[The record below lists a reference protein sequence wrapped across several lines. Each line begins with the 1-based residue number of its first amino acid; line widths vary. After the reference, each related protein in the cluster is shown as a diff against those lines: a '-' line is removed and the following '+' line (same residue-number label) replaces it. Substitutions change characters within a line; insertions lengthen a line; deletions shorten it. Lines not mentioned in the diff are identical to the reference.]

1 MNPARWQE
9 IKSALHRALELEGTS
24 RQAYL
29 NEITAKDAE
38 LKLELESLIQ
48 AHEGST
54 DSFLNI
60 PAAAIDSG
68 VGIPGLQGDTHIGN
82 YRLVCEIGSGGMGQV
97 WLAEQTHPV
106 RRLVALKLI
115 RAGMYDASVAQ
126 RFQAERQTL
135 AIMDHPAI
143 AKVFDAGSTPQG
155 QPYFV
160 MEYVPGLPITDYCDE
175 KKLSVN
181 QRIELFVRACEGV
194 QHAHQKAIIHR
205 DLKPANILIIEVD
218 GKSTPRIIDF
228 GVARPAAPRLEDQAL
243 HTQFGQFIGTPGF
256 MSPEQMDIGG
266 QDVDTRTDVYSLGV
280 ILYVLLAGLQPFERN
295 QPRPRIEE
303 WLRQLRDA
311 EPPTPYAK
319 LRENPAQTAAA
330 AAARSTEPGKLLN
343 ALRGDL
349 EWITL
354 KALERDRER
363 RYGTPSELGADLLR
377 YLNHEPVVARPTSA
391 AYRVQK
397 FVRRH
402 RVGIVV
408 ASALAL
414 IIAAG
419 LAATSYEARVAAGQ
433 RDLARQAQ
441 LQALTQAAAA
451 RLKANDVPT
460 ATGILLEVLSRR
472 KKGDAYPS
480 GALSVFHE
488 ALAADAQLQALIGHS
503 NVVWSA
509 AFSPDGTRVASASWD
524 GTAQIWDVA
533 TSREI
538 LKLIGHEKKV
548 NTVRFSP
555 DGTRLLTT
563 SFDQTARIW
572 DATSGRELIKLTGH
586 AHQVMAGE
594 FSPDG
599 RRIVTVGV
607 DRTARIWDAA
617 TGNQLV
623 LFAAQPAR
631 LTAVAF
637 SPDGQRVATAADDKN
652 VRIWNAATGQ
662 EILLLSG
669 HTNRVW
675 SVAFS
680 PDGQR
685 LVSGSEDKSARIW
698 DANRGLELLRL
709 TGHGDRVNAAEFSP
723 DGQSVVTASDDKT
736 VRLWD
741 AVSGRETALL
751 SGHTG
756 PVWSVSFSADGK
768 RLVSASNDRTVRLWD
783 ISSAELLRLNGHT
796 ERVLFA
802 AYSPD
807 GARAVTG
814 SFDYTAR
821 VWDTASGQALARLA
835 GHTDPVNFAAF
846 SPDGARVVTASDDQ
860 TGRVWDPGSG
870 KQLLRLK
877 GHRDR
882 LTGAAFSPDG
892 LRIATSSLDKT
903 VIIWDALS
911 GRSLLS
917 LAGHTDRV
925 LGVAYSPDG
934 RLIATA
940 SLDNSARLWEAATGR
955 QIAVLAGHTGYLF
968 SVEFSADGRQ
978 VVTSSYDHTA
988 RIWDVASAKETVR
1001 LSGHTAPL
1009 NHASFSPDGQRVITA
1024 SEDGSARIWDARTGQ
1039 ELGLL
1044 TGHSGSFSSARFS
1057 PDGNRVLTAM
1067 EDKTARIWDARV
1079 LPLDLQIEWAEAA
1092 QFDPLQ
1098 NTERAQL
1105 GLLAPSAVRTWPHS
1119 QTKCDEAAGALYDP
1133 ERRAPGVASEQ
1144 IIADVALAACTDTT
1158 GRSSERG
1165 RLLYQ
1170 QGRALVSK
1178 GDFAAGRRDFEQA
1191 LDGQYRSAQV
1201 DLGLLLARPAAG
1213 MLEPKKALKLLES
1226 AWGGGISAAGFELGN
1241 LYEHGIVAPDHP
1253 EQNLAS
1259 DDSLAWQWY
1268 RRAAAVGQPNALA
1281 RLAEKAAG
1289 DAYAEASAERRNL
1302 ALLESFRFYA
1312 AAAHMAYREDWPD
1325 DAWQPW
1331 RYSRASLARMLAQV
1345 GMTRRVAEINAEVSS
1360 GPAAIRLVPDEIGRD
1375 L

>member
-1 MNPARWQE
+1 VNPARWQK
-9 IKSALHRALELEGTS
+9 IKSALHRALELQGAS

-29 NEITAKDAE
+29 DEITANDVE

-60 PAAAIDSG
+60 PAAAIDPEVAAS
-68 VGIPGLQGDTHIGN
+68 GLQGDARIGN

-97 WLAEQTHPV
+97 WLAEQMSPV

-143 AKVFDAGSTPQG
+143 AKVFDAGSTQQG

-160 MEYVPGLPITDYCDE
+160 MEYVPGLAITEYCDQ
-175 KKLSVN
+175 KKLSIN
-181 QRIELFVRACEGV
+181 QRVDLFIRACEGV

-218 GKSTPRIIDF
+218 GKPMPRIIDF
-228 GVARPAAPRLEDQAL
+228 GVARSAAPRLAEQTL
-243 HTQFGQFIGTPGF
+243 QTQFGQFIGTPGF
-256 MSPEQMDIGG
+256 MSPEQMDIGS
-266 QDVDTRTDVYSLGV
+266 QDIDTRTDVYSLGV
-280 ILYVLLAGLQPFERN
+280 ILYVLLAGLQPFERA
-295 QPRPRIEE
+295 QQRPRIED
-303 WLRQLRDA
+303 WLRQLRDQEA
-311 EPPTPYAK
+311 PTPFAK
-319 LRENPAQTAAA
+319 LNGNPALAAT
-330 AAARSTEPGKLLN
+330 AAARSTEPSKLLN

-363 RYGTPSELGADLLR
+363 RYGTPSELSADLLR
-377 YLNHEPVVARPTSA
+377 YLNHEPVIARPTSA
-391 AYRVQK
+391 AYRVRK

-402 RVGIVV
+402 RVGIAA
-408 ASALAL
+408 ASVLAT

-419 LAATSYEARVAAGQ
+419 FAAISYEASVAAGQ

-441 LQALTQAAAA
+441 RKALTQTAAA
-451 RLKANDVPT
+451 RLTANDVPT
-460 ATGILLEVLSRR
+460 ATGIVLEVLSGR
-472 KKGDAYPS
+472 KQDDSYPAE
-480 GALSVFHE
+480 ALSVFHE
-488 ALAADAQLQALIGHS
+488 ALAADAQLEALTGHTD
-503 NVVWSA
+503 VVWSA
-509 AFSPDGTRVASASWD
+509 AFSPDGARVASASWD
-524 GTAQIWDVA
+524 GTARVWDVA
-533 TSREI
+533 TGQEI
-538 LKLIGHEKKV
+538 WKLVGHQKRV

-555 DGTRLLTT
+555 DGRRVLTT

-572 DATSGRELIKLTGH
+572 DAASGRELIRLTGH
-586 AHQVMAGE
+586 AHQVMGGE

-599 RRIVTVGV
+599 QRVVTVGV
-607 DRTARIWDAA
+607 DRTARIWDAS

-623 LFAAQPAR
+623 LFAEQPGR

-652 VRIWNAATGQ
+652 VRIWNAVSGQ
-662 EILLLSG
+662 QILLLSG

-709 TGHGDRVNAAEFSP
+709 TGHADRVNSAQFSP

-741 AVSGRETALL
+741 TGSGREVALL

-756 PVWSVSFSADGK
+756 PVWSVSFSTDGK

-783 ISSAELLRLNGHT
+783 ISSPELLRLNGHT
-796 ERVLFA
+796 EKVLFA

-807 GARAVTG
+807 GTRAVTG

-821 VWDTASGQALARLA
+821 IWDTASGQELARLA
-835 GHTDPVNFAAF
+835 GHTDPVNFAGF
-846 SPDGARVVTASDDQ
+846 SPDGTRVVTASDDQ
-860 TGRVWDPGSG
+860 TARVWDPFSG
-870 KQLLRLK
+870 KELLRLK
-877 GHRDR
+877 GHKDR
-882 LTGAAFSPDG
+882 LSGAAFSPDG
-892 LRIATSSLDKT
+892 SRIATASLDKT
-903 VIIWDALS
+903 VGIWDALS

-934 RLIATA
+934 RLIASA

-955 QIAVLAGHTGYLF
+955 QIAILAGHTGYVF

-1001 LSGHTAPL
+1001 LSGHTAAL
-1009 NHASFSPDGQRVITA
+1009 NYASFSRDGQRVITA

-1044 TGHSGSFSSARFS
+1044 TGHAGAVSSARFS
-1057 PDGNRVLTAM
+1057 PDGNRVLTSM
-1067 EDKTARIWDARV
+1067 EDKTARIWNAQV
-1079 LPLDLQIEWAEAA
+1079 LPIEMQVEWAQAA

-1098 NTERAQL
+1098 STERAQL
-1105 GLLAPSAVRTWPHS
+1105 GLAAPSAVRRWPQS
-1119 QTKCDEAAGALYDP
+1119 RTKCDEVAGSFHDP
-1133 ERRAPGVASEQ
+1133 ERRAPGVASTQ
-1144 IIADVALAACTDTT
+1144 IINDVALAACDAAAN
-1158 GRSSERG
+1158 GSSEDAR
-1165 RLLYQ
+1165 RLYQ
-1170 QGRALVSK
+1170 QGRVQVSK
-1178 GDFAAGRRDFEQA
+1178 GNFAAARHDFEQA
-1191 LDGQYRSAQV
+1191 LDGKYRSAQV
-1201 DLGLLLARPAAG
+1201 DLGLLLASPHVGTPQTEQAV
-1213 MLEPKKALKLLES
+1213 KLLQA
-1226 AWGGGISAAGFELGN
+1226 AWGDGIAAAGFELGN
-1241 LYEHGIVAPDHP
+1241 LYEHGIRVPDHP
-1253 EQNLAS
+1253 AQNLAP
-1259 DDSLAWQWY
+1259 DNSLAWQWY
-1268 RRAAAVGQPNALA
+1268 QKAAAVGQPNALA
-1281 RLAEKAAG
+1281 RLAEKAEN
-1289 DAYAEASAERRNL
+1289 DAYEEQSVERKNL
-1302 ALLESFRFYA
+1302 ALLEAFKFYA
-1312 AAAHMAYREDWPD
+1312 AAAHRAYREDWPD

-1331 RYSRASLARMLAQV
+1331 RYRRASLARMLARA
-1345 GMTRRVAEINAEVSS
+1345 GMMRRVAEVS
-1360 GPAAIRLVPDEIGRD
+1360 AAVGATGVGE
-1375 L
+1375 